1 MNRQLFDLQE
11 IDNHLAR
18 LKRERNKLDDGT
30 HARGERD
37 TLQKAFDGERTNLSS
52 LNGERTDRELQL
64 KSNEEKIA
72 RQQSRLM
79 NAKSGHEITALERDI
94 KALKTQHGD
103 FDEAIL
109 ILMDEIE
116 ASSTRLQ
123 ELQMQLET
131 KKAQLAQVEAAFAHD
146 AARLEIALDAQR
158 ARRETLA
165 SQIAPEQL
173 SKYNDVAKAHGGVAV
188 AHSHQ
193 GNCSACG
200 MTLTPFNLREA
211 KTQTW
216 PTCESCN
223 RLLFI
228 E

>member
-11 IDNHLAR
+11 MDNHLAR
-18 LKRERNKLDDGT
+18 LKRERNKLDDGS
-30 HARGERD
+30 HARGEHD
-37 TLQKAFDGERTNLSS
+37 TLQHAFDQERTHLSG
-52 LNGERTDRELQL
+52 LNGDRTDRELQL

-79 NAKSGHEITALERDI
+79 NAKSSHEITALERDI
-94 KALKTQHGD
+94 KALKNQHGD

-109 ILMDEIE
+109 ILMDEVE
-116 ASSTRLQ
+116 QSSTRLKEIESQ
-123 ELQMQLET
+123 LRQKTVELQEI
-131 KKAQLAQVEAAFAHD
+131 EAAFARD
-146 AARLEIALDAQR
+146 CERLESEMDAQR
-158 ARRETLA
+158 RERETLA

-173 SKYNDVAKAHGGVAV
+173 AKYSEVAKSHGGVAV
-188 AHSHQ
+188 THSQ
-193 GNCSACG
+193 NGNCSACG
-200 MTLTPFNLREA
+200 MALTPFNLREA

-228 E
+228 G